1 MTSSRNFYVNVGNDS
16 KVKPHSFLGRFLRL
30 PAEVDD
36 SFSYGMNIH
45 DSREAQSSFLSRDN
59 DSLRPGL
66 EPCASRSSPLFDHD
80 DHEIIVDIT
89 LGFS

>member
-1 MTSSRNFYVNVGNDS
+1 MVTMIP

-30 PAEVDD
+30 SAEVDD
-36 SFSYGMNIH
+36 SFSWNEYPRFPQGTVELAIPEQH
-45 DSREAQSSFLSRDN
+45 F
-59 DSLRPGL
+59 SLRPGL

-89 LGFS
+89 LGVS